1 MQKILRYTT
10 AVPYGHDILGMEQY
24 VGTTDIKLVP
34 VLHARCPEKM
44 QLLLWTDER
53 SMLQY
58 LNGGP
63 YSSHHQIINNLT
75 DVSKAVGK
83 IYCALKFRVGFV
95 TTYGYIDV
103 PIAYGYIF
111 NTPYVLPHYDTP
123 IVGWTVNAVYVDEV
137 ADSI

>member
-10 AVPYGHDILGMEQY
+10 AVPYSHDILGMEQY

-34 VLHARCPEKM
+34 VLRFGPEKM
-44 QLLLWTDER
+44 QLLLWTDEH

-58 LNGGP
+58 LNGGL
-63 YSSHHQIINNLT
+63 YSSHHQIVNNLT

-83 IYCALKFRVGFV
+83 IYCVLKFRVGFV
-95 TTYGYIDV
+95 TT
-103 PIAYGYIF
+103 YGYIF

>member
-1 MQKILRYTT
+1 MQKKLRYTT

-24 VGTTDIKLVP
+24 VGATDIKLVP
-34 VLHARCPEKM
+34 VLPVLHARRPEKM

-53 SMLQY
+53 SMFQY

-95 TTYGYIDV
+95 TTYGYFFT
-103 PIAYGYIF
+103 A
-111 NTPYVLPHYDTP
+111 PYVLPHYDTP